1 MKDQDHI
8 AGRLKTLSREMKS
21 YVEKRAELLYLNIS
35 DHLARMLAQSVH
47 KFIGI
52 LLILAGVLFLMA
64 ALALYLGELL
74 NSQALGYLI
83 VSIPILVIG
92 LLFTAL
98 RPRNMTRNMQQKMAR
113 ELLKAF
119 PEQKSDGEEP
129 DSVQTIHP
137 NRAEAPSGDGSTRS
151 TKTKTRS

>member
-8 AGRLKTLSREMKS
+8 TGRLKTLSREMKS

-92 LLFTAL
+92 LLFTSL
-98 RPRNMTRNMQQKMAR
+98 RPRSITRNMQRKMAN
-113 ELLKAF
+113 EMLKAIL
-119 PEQKSDGEEP
+119 EQKKDGKATE
-129 DSVQTIHP
+129 SKQAIHP
-137 NRAEAPSGDGSTRS
+137 DRTEAAPGDASPRR
-151 TKTKTRS
+151 TKTRTPS